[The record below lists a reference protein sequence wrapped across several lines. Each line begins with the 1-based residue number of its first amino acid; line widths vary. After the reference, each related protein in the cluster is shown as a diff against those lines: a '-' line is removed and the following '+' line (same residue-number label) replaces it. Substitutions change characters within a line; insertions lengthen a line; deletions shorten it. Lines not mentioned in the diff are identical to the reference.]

1 MKRIL
6 VIDDEPSIQILLKKM
21 IERGGFDVLTAS
33 DGKQGMALVHTHPV
47 DLVVT
52 DLIMPE
58 KEGIEVIME
67 LRKTRP
73 DIPVIAISGGGLNS
87 SGSYLRIARE
97 AGAHAVLE
105 KPVSRTVLLHT
116 IENLLTM

>member
-1 MKRIL
+1 MKQIL

-33 DGKQGMALVHTHPV
+33 DGKQGMALVHTHSV

-67 LRKTRP
+67 LQKIRP

-87 SGSYLRIARE
+87 SESYLRIARE

-105 KPVSRTVLLHT
+105 KPVERTMLLQT
-116 IENLLTM
+116 IENLLSM